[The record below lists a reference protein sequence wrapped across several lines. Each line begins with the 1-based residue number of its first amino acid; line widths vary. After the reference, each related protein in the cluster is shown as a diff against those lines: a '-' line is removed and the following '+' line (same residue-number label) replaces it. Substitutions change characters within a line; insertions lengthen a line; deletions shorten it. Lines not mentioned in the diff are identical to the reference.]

1 MYRQV
6 DVQIIT
12 TDNGD
17 NAIPNK
23 NSAIEVLVQL
33 LNNDNKQN
41 QNNAIVKTVSSAYN
55 HISKLKVGAINSSL
69 STNSSA
75 FVNEQSVMLRANFD
89 VYIQSLASQALDSN
103 FLEEIYREN
112 GNILM
117 YFINNTLFEYIF
129 LFLQMNTF

>member
-6 DVQIIT
+6 DVKIIT

-17 NAIPNK
+17 NVIPNK
-23 NSAIEVLVQL
+23 SSTVEILVQL
-33 LNNDNKQN
+33 LSNNDNKPD
-41 QNNAIVKTVSSAYN
+41 QNNIVVKTANSAYY
-55 HISKLKVGAINSSL
+55 HISKLKIDAINSNL

-75 FVNEQSVMLRANFD
+75 FVDEQSVMLRANFD

-112 GNILM
+112 GKILIYSINNILS
-117 YFINNTLFEYIF
+117 
-129 LFLQMNTF
+129 

>member
-1 MYRQV
+1 MYRQI

-17 NAIPNK
+17 NVIPNK
-23 NSAIEVLVQL
+23 SSSVEMLVQL
-33 LNNDNKQN
+33 LSNNDNKPD
-41 QNNAIVKTVSSAYN
+41 QNNAKVKTVRSAYY
-55 HISKLKVGAINSSL
+55 HISKLKVDAINSSL

-75 FVNEQSVMLRANFD
+75 FVDEQSVMLRANFD

-112 GNILM
+112 GNILIH
-117 YFINNTLFEYIF
+117 FINDNF
-129 LFLQMNTF
+129 N

>member
-6 DVQIIT
+6 DVKIIT

-23 NSAIEVLVQL
+23 SSTIEVLVQL
-33 LNNDNKQN
+33 LSNNDNKLN

-55 HISKLKVGAINSSL
+55 HISKLKVDAINSSL
-69 STNSSA
+69 STNSST
-75 FVNEQSVMLRANFD
+75 FVDEQSVMLRANFD

-117 YFINNTLFEYIF
+117 HFINNT
-129 LFLQMNTF
+129 

>member
-6 DVQIIT
+6 DVKIIT

-17 NAIPNK
+17 NVIPNK
-23 NSAIEVLVQL
+23 SSYIEVLVQL
-33 LNNDNKQN
+33 LSNNDNKSN

-55 HISKLKVGAINSSL
+55 HISKLKVDAINSNL

-75 FVNEQSVMLRANFD
+75 FVDEQSVMLRANFD

-117 YFINNTLFEYIF
+117 HFINNT
-129 LFLQMNTF
+129 

>member
-17 NAIPNK
+17 NVIPNK
-23 NSAIEVLVQL
+23 SSTVEVLVQL
-33 LNNDNKQN
+33 LSKNDNKPDQKN
-41 QNNAIVKTVSSAYN
+41 TIVKTVSSGYN
-55 HISKLKVGAINSSL
+55 HISKLKVDAINSSF
-69 STNSSA
+69 STSSSA
-75 FVNEQSVMLRANFD
+75 FVDEQSVMLRANFD

-112 GNILM
+112 GNILI
-117 YFINNTLFEYIF
+117 YFLNNYL
-129 LFLQMNTF
+129 N

>member
-6 DVQIIT
+6 DVKIIT

-23 NSAIEVLVQL
+23 SSTIEVLVKL
-33 LNNDNKQN
+33 LSNNDNKLN

-55 HISKLKVGAINSSL
+55 HISKLKVDAINSSL
-69 STNSSA
+69 STNSST
-75 FVNEQSVMLRANFD
+75 FVDEQSVMLRANFD

-117 YFINNTLFEYIF
+117 HFINNT
-129 LFLQMNTF
+129 

>member
-1 MYRQV
+1 MYRQI

-17 NAIPNK
+17 NVIPNK
-23 NSAIEVLVQL
+23 SSAVEILVQL
-33 LNNDNKQN
+33 LSNNDNKPG
-41 QNNAIVKTVSSAYN
+41 QNNAKAKTVSSAYH
-55 HISKLKVGAINSSL
+55 HISKLRVDAINSSL

-75 FVNEQSVMLRANFD
+75 FVDEQSVMLRANFD

-112 GNILM
+112 GKILIH
-117 YFINNTLFEYIF
+117 FINKNFNSFFCFYR
-129 LFLQMNTF
+129 

>member
-17 NAIPNK
+17 NVIPNK
-23 NSAIEVLVQL
+23 NSTIEVLVQL
-33 LNNDNKQN
+33 LSNNDNEPN
-41 QNNAIVKTVSSAYN
+41 QNNAIVKTVGSAYN
-55 HISKLKVGAINSSL
+55 HISKLKVDAKNSSL

-75 FVNEQSVMLRANFD
+75 FVDEQSVMLRANFD

-117 YFINNTLFEYIF
+117 YFINNTLF
-129 LFLQMNTF
+129 

>member
-17 NAIPNK
+17 NVIPNK
-23 NSAIEVLVQL
+23 SSTVEVLVQL
-33 LNNDNKQN
+33 LSKNDNKPD
-41 QNNAIVKTVSSAYN
+41 QNNTIVKTTGSAYN
-55 HISKLKVGAINSSL
+55 HISKLKVDAINSSF
-69 STNSSA
+69 SKNSSA
-75 FVNEQSVMLRANFD
+75 FVDEQSVMLRANFD

-112 GNILM
+112 GNVLI
-117 YFINNTLFEYIF
+117 YFLNNYL
-129 LFLQMNTF
+129 N